1 MAVNPISRVVEPVA
15 RVVAIVFGY
24 TILAYSLAL
33 SAEIIGRKLFNT
45 SFKGIDEVGGFVL
58 AASAAIGASYT
69 MAMRGHTRVD
79 VFLVRLPRKAQRV
92 LNTLAMVSMA
102 GFAVFAAFRGVAVL
116 RETIEFG
123 SVSSNL
129 QQPLWIPQ
137 ALWAT
142 GLGLFG
148 VIATAYAAHA
158 VWLLARGAPE
168 LNAFYGPL
176 TVDDEIEGELASL
189 EARSKEGATRG

>member
-15 RVVAIVFGY
+15 RIVAIVFGY
-24 TILAYSLAL
+24 TILVYSLAL
-33 SAEIIGRKLFNT
+33 SAEIVGRKLFNT

-58 AASAAIGASYT
+58 AIAAAVGASYT

-79 VFLVRLPRKAQRV
+79 VFLVMMPRRVQRV
-92 LNTLAMVSMA
+92 LNTLAMVTMA
-102 GFAVFAAFRGVAVL
+102 VFAVFAAFRGVSVL
-116 RETIEFG
+116 QETLEFG

-137 ALWAT
+137 AMWAV

-148 VIATAYAAHA
+148 LIASAYALHA
-158 VWLLARGAPE
+158 LWLLVTGRPE

-176 TVDDEIEGELASL
+176 TVKDELDGELAAL
-189 EARSKEGATRG
+189 EARNAEGAPRG